1 MKLNEVRKMKL
12 TRKHFVLVA
21 EVVGHINDQQNR
33 EEQADQWGY
42 LFETTHP
49 VFDRERF
56 NAHIEEVHASCWED
70 DGPIFERGV

>member
-1 MKLNEVRKMKL
+1 MKLNEARKMKL

-33 EEQADQWGY
+33 EEQTDQWGY

-49 VFDRERF
+49 AFDRERF
-56 NAHIEEVHASCWED
+56 NAHVEEVHASCWED
-70 DGPIFERGV
+70 YGPIFERGV